1 MSDRQPALDL
11 GDADAEGPLAIC
23 DGATDGAAAVWGVAA
38 LVGEVVATDGE
49 GDRPASAEPLV
60 EQPVS
65 RVTPAA
71 ATATMA
77 VAVRRVAL

>member
-11 GDADAEGPLAIC
+11 GDADDEGPLAIC
-23 DGATDGAAAVWGVAA
+23 DGATAVRGVAA
-38 LVGEVVATDGE
+38 LVGEVVGTDGE
-49 GDRPASAEPLV
+49 GDRPASAEPLD

-71 ATATMA
+71 ATATTA
-77 VAVRRVAL
+77 VALRRVAL